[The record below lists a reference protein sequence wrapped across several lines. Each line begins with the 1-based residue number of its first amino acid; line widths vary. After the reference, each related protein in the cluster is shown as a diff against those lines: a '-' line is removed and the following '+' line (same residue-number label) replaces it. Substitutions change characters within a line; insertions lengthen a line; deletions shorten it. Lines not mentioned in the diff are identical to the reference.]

1 MVSEESQI
9 KSTTTSNHL
18 WRREG
23 DRIVVVQAPNL
34 GDTLL
39 SMEDLRSM
47 AMELGRHM
55 DTLPYIGEPDDPHGE

>member
-1 MVSEESQI
+1 MN
-9 KSTTTSNHL
+9 TTTSNRL
-18 WRREG
+18 LRREG
-23 DRIVVVQAPNL
+23 DQIVVAESPNL

-55 DTLPYIGEPDDPHGE
+55 DTLP